1 MLTLE
6 GARGQTPEV
15 AARMDEVAART
26 DEVAAWTD
34 EVAARTDEV
43 ATWTD
48 EVAARTD
55 EVAAWTDEI
64 AMRTNKVAARRG
76 QGCVERSKNREK
88 SSVSST
94 RKDESDTHQPGPCS
108 RSRHIPT
115 PSIRITARAHRM
127 RGLNNL
133 V

>member
-1 MLTLE
+1 MD
-6 GARGQTPEV
+6 GA
-15 AARMDEVAART
+15 AART

-43 ATWTD
+43 A
-48 EVAARTD
+48 
-55 EVAAWTDEI
+55 AWMDEI
-64 AMRTNKVAARRG
+64 AARTNKVAARRG
-76 QGCVERSKNREK
+76 RGHVERSKNREK

-94 RKDESDTHQPGPCS
+94 CKDESDTHQPGPCS

-115 PSIRITARAHRM
+115 PSICITACAHRM
-127 RGLNNL
+127 QGLNDL